1 MLIIVGKCL
10 ICIPILAVMYILFQ
24 MAIEG
29 YNDLINLKPEPEKPE
44 RTEDLFQNEIN
55 QSEYNIAMI
64 EHNMDKGE
72 GETLLFTSVMGL
84 ILFCILIVMIIIVIW
99 QNVAI
104 TV

>member
-10 ICIPILAVMYILFQ
+10 ICIPILTVMYILFQ

-29 YNDLINLKPEPEKPE
+29 YNDLANLKPEPEKPE
-44 RTEDLFQNEIN
+44 KTENSLQNDRN

-64 EHNMDKGE
+64 ERNMDKRE
-72 GETLLFTSVMGL
+72 GKALLFTSVMGL
-84 ILFCILIVMIIIVIW
+84 ILFCIPIIMIIISW

-104 TV
+104 TA

>member
-24 MAIEG
+24 MAKEG
-29 YNDLINLKPEPEKPE
+29 YNDLTNLKPEPEKPE
-44 RTEDLFQNEIN
+44 KTEDLLQNEID
-55 QSEYNIAMI
+55 QTEYNIAMI
-64 EHNMDKGE
+64 ERNMDKGE
-72 GETLLFTSVMGL
+72 GETLVFTSVMG
-84 ILFCILIVMIIIVIW
+84 IIIFCILIVMIIIIW